1 MKKVI
6 CLLLVACIL
15 FSGQS
20 IIFAS
25 NIYSTHSTDEELY
38 IENIM
43 EIDEKDGYAS
53 YDIYYNSDERGVI
66 QKDRDGNIV
75 EVYVYNYND
84 DSVYLEKSGIKLEN
98 ISKNSENSD
107 LYGLRDC
114 RYGGSID
121 ITLEQ
126 ICKAAGRTIAIGSLV
141 GLILVLS
148 GGTVLMTVNVVHEIR
163 KALLSLALEWCPSNH
178 GVIINYDRCWTKKC
192 RGSDCYEGYFGIE
205 IRSYSIY

>member
-15 FSGQS
+15 FSGQYV
-20 IIFAS
+20 IFAL
-25 NIYSTHSTDEELY
+25 NIYSTHSTHEELY

-84 DSVYLEKSGIKLEN
+84 DSVCLEK
-98 ISKNSENSD
+98 
-107 LYGLRDC
+107 
-114 RYGGSID
+114 
-121 ITLEQ
+121 
-126 ICKAAGRTIAIGSLV
+126 
-141 GLILVLS
+141 
-148 GGTVLMTVNVVHEIR
+148 IR
-163 KALLSLALEWCPSNH
+163 N
-178 GVIINYDRCWTKKC
+178 
-192 RGSDCYEGYFGIE
+192 
-205 IRSYSIY
+205 